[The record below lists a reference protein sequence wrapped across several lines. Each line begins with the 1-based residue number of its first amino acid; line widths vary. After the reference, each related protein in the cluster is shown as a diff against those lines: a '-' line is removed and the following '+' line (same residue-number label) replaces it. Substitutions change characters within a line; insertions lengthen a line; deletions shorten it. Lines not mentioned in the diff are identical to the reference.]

1 MTTLDLYLQMS
12 LSWLRFKILRVTGE
26 LSISYHVIISLIFNF
41 GCQQSEMGTASSCV
55 FQLHLQSSTTLLV
68 LHFVDV
74 DDTHASLPWGMLV
87 GATSEERYLQV
98 TVWCML
104 RLITKEFSRIFLHSG
119 GGTFDFCD
127 RRNGISSSCLL
138 IVLVRERLRDHPWL
152 EMRGGY
158 Q

>member
-1 MTTLDLYLQMS
+1 MAAS
-12 LSWLRFKILRVTGE
+12 LLGSSSER
-26 LSISYHVIISLIFNF
+26 VIIGQWMWMIH
-41 GCQQSEMGTASSCV
+41 V
-55 FQLHLQSSTTLLV
+55 Y
-68 LHFVDV
+68 
-74 DDTHASLPWGMLV
+74 ASLPWGMLV
-87 GATSEERYLQV
+87 GITSEEGYLQV

-104 RLITKEFSRIFLHSG
+104 RLITKELSRIFLHSG

-152 EMRGGY
+152 EMKGGY